1 MAKQIPDI
9 IHEPDLVRGSSHKP
23 RGSIYG
29 PQAAYWG
36 RPAQSQSTEAKKN
49 FYVHQFVLAK
59 DGNKGYK
66 AGHIIGVGIDGED
79 REYSVK
85 LSEAHGSIVI
95 STREVVA
102 SPHEIQ
108 GQN

>member
-9 IHEPDLVRGSSHKP
+9 VHEPDTVRGSSHKP
-23 RGSIYG
+23 RGSMYG
-29 PQAAYWG
+29 PVANYWG
-36 RPAQSQSTEAKKN
+36 TPVQTSTPKKA

-66 AGHIIGVGIDGED
+66 AGHIIGVGIEGED
-79 REYSVK
+79 RLYSVK
-85 LSEAHGSIVI
+85 LSEAHGNIVI
-95 STREVVA
+95 STRDVVA

-108 GQN
+108 GSN